1 MNRAPRRFLYV
12 IMAAS
17 ATVSAVLAQTPTI
30 RTVAG
35 GGPNGVPALQTA
47 VNPAAVAVDSQG
59 NLFIGDDGRVYKI
72 DPAGQLTTYAGGG
85 PTQVA
90 GGIFV
95 IPVGD
100 GGPATNAT
108 FLAVSGLVLDG
119 QDNLYISDSG
129 THRVR
134 KVNRATGIITT
145 VAGTGSFA
153 FNGDGGAATAASLN
167 QPADITLDGVG
178 NLLIA
183 DRFNHRVRRVN
194 ATTGV
199 IMTVAGTGSSASS
212 GDGGPATAAGVG
224 QPTGI
229 ALDGNGNLFISQL
242 AGRVRRV
249 DSMTGIITTF
259 AGTGFNGFNGD
270 GIPAQNA
277 QLNAPRRVELDGLG
291 NLLIADTQNGRIRRV
306 DAGSGM
312 IATVAGDGSASYTG
326 DGVLATT
333 TGLNLP
339 EGVALSG
346 AGDILI
352 ADAQNRRV
360 RSVDAATGIITTI
373 AGNGTG
379 SFTEDGFPAVNSI
392 VQPAGIA
399 VDPAGNM
406 FICDPTN
413 RRLRRVDASTR
424 VMTTVAGNGEPGFS
438 GDEGP
443 AEEAALTPAGLVLD
457 PAGNIYV
464 ADVGSHRVRRIDAMT
479 GIITTM
485 AGNGTQGFSGD
496 NGPGASASLNNPV
509 ALAFDVFG
517 TTLLIADRDNFRV
530 RGLLVDQGGVIFT
543 YAGNGLAAFQLDDGS
558 SATLASLGRV
568 TGLGQDATSNVL
580 IATPDHHRIRKV
592 NPFTRGIGTFSGTAL
607 FGFCGDGG
615 RAEFACLNSPMGV
628 ARDPAGNVFI
638 ADTGNNRIRQVTRSL
653 IISTVAGNG
662 IRGYAGDGGPA
673 TSARLNRPSAV
684 AIDPGGNSL
693 ISDTD
698 NRRVRR
704 VALFNQPPLAD
715 AGPDQQMECS
725 GPAGAMIHL
734 DGALSSDPDSV
745 PGTNSDI
752 ASFDWFENRG
762 LPSETFLGSGETLDV
777 TLSLGFHTITLVV
790 TDLAG
795 DADADTVT
803 VTVEDTQ
810 PPDILVLPPAV
821 SLWPPNHRM
830 VDFAADVTGSD
841 LCGSVSFALVSATSS
856 EPDDAPGGGDGNTSD
871 DIQGAEIGTPDFGL
885 ALRAERDGSGTG
897 RTYEIT
903 FAGTDSSGNV
913 ATSTVSLFVPHDQG
927 GGVEP
932 LAVSVQE
939 NNRGTILE
947 WAPVPGA
954 LFYNAIRGELRN
966 LHETANTI
974 DLGPVVC
981 LDSHSQN
988 ATTWSKEDAGIPPE
1002 GEAFFYLVEYDEG
1015 WASGYGTESVGKP
1028 RVPGPGY
1035 CE

>member
-1 MNRAPRRFLYV
+1 
-12 IMAAS
+12 
-17 ATVSAVLAQTPTI
+17 
-30 RTVAG
+30 
-35 GGPNGVPALQTA
+35 VPALATA
-47 VNPAAVAVDSQG
+47 VIPAAVAVDSQG
-59 NLFIGDDGRVYKI
+59 NLFVGDDGGVYKI

-85 PTQVA
+85 PTQVVGA
-90 GGIFV
+90 PPV

-100 GGPATNAT
+100 EGPATNAT
-108 FLAVSGLVLDG
+108 FLAVSGLAVDG

-145 VAGTGSFA
+145 VAGTGSSGFS
-153 FNGDGGAATAASLN
+153 GDGGPATAARLN
-167 QPADITLDGVG
+167 QPSDITLDGVG

-183 DRFNHRVRRVN
+183 DRFNHRVRWVN

-199 IMTVAGTGSSASS
+199 IMTVAGTGPSASF
-212 GDGGPATAAGVG
+212 GDGGLATAAGVG
-224 QPTGI
+224 QPTGV

-277 QLNAPRRVELDGLG
+277 QLNAPRRIELDGLG

-339 EGVALSG
+339 GGVALSG

-352 ADAQNRRV
+352 ADTQNRRV
-360 RSVDAATGIITTI
+360 RSVDAGTGIIATI

-379 SFTEDGFPAVNSI
+379 SFTEDGYPAVSSI

-399 VDPAGNM
+399 VDPAGNLL
-406 FICDPTN
+406 ICDPTN

-424 VMTTVAGNGEPGFS
+424 VMATVAGNGEPGFS

-457 PAGNIYV
+457 AAGNIYV
-464 ADVGSHRVRRIDAMT
+464 ADVGSHRVRRIDAAT
-479 GIITTM
+479 GIITTV
-485 AGNGTQGFSGD
+485 AGNGVQDFGGD
-496 NGPGASASLNNPV
+496 NGPATDASLNNPV

-530 RGLLVDQGGVIFT
+530 RGLLVDQGLIFT
-543 YAGNGLAAFQLDDGS
+543 YAGNGNSALLFDNGQAA
-558 SATLASLGRV
+558 TTVSLGAV
-568 TGLGQDATSNVL
+568 TGLALDASGNLL
-580 IATPDHHRIRKV
+580 IATPNHHRVRTV
-592 NPFTRGIGTFSGTAL
+592 NPFTRGTGTFAGNTAA
-607 FGFCGDGG
+607 FFCGDGG
-615 RAEFACLNSPMGV
+615 RAEFACLFSPMGV
-628 ARDPAGNVFI
+628 ARDPSGNIFI
-638 ADTGNNRIRQVTRSL
+638 ADTGNNRIRQVTRGR

-662 IRGYAGDGGPA
+662 IQGYAGDGGPA

-684 AIDPGGNSL
+684 AIDPGGNPL

-698 NRRVRR
+698 NRRARR
-704 VALFNQPPLAD
+704 VALFNQPPLAN
-715 AGPDQQMECS
+715 AGPGQTVECS
-725 GPAGAMIHL
+725 GPAGAAIHL
-734 DGALSSDPDSV
+734 DGALSSDPDSL

-762 LPSETFLGSGETLDV
+762 LPFETLLGSGETLDV
-777 TLSLGFHTITLVV
+777 TLSLGVHAITLVV

-795 DADADTVT
+795 DADSDTVM

-810 PPDILVLPPAV
+810 PPDIVILPPPV

-830 VDFAADVTGSD
+830 VDLAFDVTGSD
-841 LCGSVSFALVSATSS
+841 LCGSVSFALASVTSS
-856 EPDDAPGGGDGNTSD
+856 EPDDAPGGGDGNTTD
-871 DIQGAEIGTPDFGL
+871 DIQGEEIGTPDFGL
-885 ALRAERDGSGTG
+885 ALRAERAGSGAG

-903 FAGTDSSGNV
+903 FAAIDGSGYV
-913 ATSTVSLFVPHDQG
+913 ATSTVSLLVPHDQG
-927 GGVEP
+927 GGAEP

-939 NNRGTILE
+939 NNRGTFLE

-988 ATTWSKEDAGIPPE
+988 TNTWSKEDAGIPPP

-1028 RVPGPGY
+1028 RVPGPGF